1 MLQAIQPE
9 ISVEHRS
16 PDTEYQVI
24 HTVEGRWRIRV
35 PRVIDDSEYASK
47 LKQLFDAFEF
57 AVYIRVNYLVG
68 SIVIEYDACAIAPNQ
83 LQEKISTAIQQAYV
97 IELPVVTSKQIDQRP
112 EIDWVERLGLPI
124 LGLSLSWLAS
134 QLAMPIPAVLVGGA
148 VVAAALP
155 FLTRVFDT
163 TVREK
168 RLDADLL
175 DALWISLYTAKGD
188 FVAPALMVSMIES
201 GELLRDITASASD
214 RQALDLVNSLGE
226 YAWVEQDGEER
237 QVPLQ
242 EVQIGDRVV
251 VYPGSIIPVSGRI
264 LRGKALIDEHKL
276 TGESSLVSR
285 CEGQVV
291 HASTLLV
298 EGKLCVLVKRVGD
311 STRVAAAFHLMQSA
325 PVHDTRVEDYASKL
339 ANAAVLPTLGLSALI
354 FAVTRDFSRA
364 VAPLHLDFSQGIR
377 LSVPTTVISA
387 LAYAA
392 RNGVYIR
399 SGRALEVLARV
410 DTIIFDKTGTLTQG
424 NPAVVAVRTASDRID
439 ANQVLTAA
447 ASAEQVNTHPVA
459 DAIIR
464 YAEANGIARHKC
476 EVWDYQIGLGII
488 AQIEGQRV
496 LVGSDRLMRQEGIS
510 LNTLHSRYPDMTS
523 GSDSLVYV
531 AQDSELLG
539 AISYTDPVRPESHS
553 AIAELKTQRLD
564 IYTISGDRQRVAND
578 VAQKLGIEPDN
589 TYGSCSPLQKV
600 EIVRQLRDNGCTV
613 AFVGEGINDAAA
625 LAYADVSISIASGSD
640 IARETA
646 DVLLLDD
653 DLRGL
658 TKAIEIAKR
667 SMDIVYQNT
676 ALVAVPN
683 IGVVL
688 AGIFFALDPILSV
701 VISNGSALL
710 AELNALRPLFDAEND
725 PIVQISTVRAS
736 NSGTNS
742 NTTTPSFSPV
752 MATV

>member
-9 ISVEHRS
+9 SIEERS
-16 PDTEYQVI
+16 REYEVI
-24 HTVEGRWRIRV
+24 HTIEGRWRIRV
-35 PRVIDDSEYASK
+35 PRLIDDSEYASK
-47 LKQLFDAFEF
+47 LKWLFDTFEF
-57 AVYIRVNYLVG
+57 AIYVRINCLVG
-68 SIVIEYDACAIAPNQ
+68 SLVLEYDVCAIAPTQ
-83 LQEKISTAIQQAYV
+83 LKEKIGTAIQQAYV
-97 IELPVVTSKQIDQRP
+97 IELPVATAPEQLDQRP
-112 EIDWVERLGLPI
+112 EIDWVERLGLPM
-124 LGLSLSWLAS
+124 LGLSLSLLAN
-134 QLAMPIPAVLVGGA
+134 QLAMPIPAMLVGGA

-155 FLTRVFDT
+155 FLTRVFET
-163 TVREK
+163 TVKEK

-201 GELLRDITASASD
+201 GELLRDVTASASD

-226 YAWVEQDGEER
+226 YALVEQDGEER
-237 QVPLQ
+237 RVPLK

-276 TGESSLVSR
+276 TGESTLVSR

-298 EGKLCVLVKRVGD
+298 EGKLCVLVKRVAD
-311 STRVAAAFHLMQSA
+311 STRIGVAFQLMQAA

-354 FAVTRDFSRA
+354 FAATRDFSRA

-387 LAYAA
+387 LSYAA

-399 SGRALEVLARV
+399 SGRALEMLARV
-410 DTIIFDKTGTLTQG
+410 DTIVFDKTGTLTQG
-424 NPAVVAVRTASDRID
+424 NPAVVAIRTASDRID
-439 ANQVLTAA
+439 ADRVLTVA
-447 ASAEQVNTHPVA
+447 ASAEQTNTHPVA
-459 DAIIR
+459 DAIVR
-464 YAEANGIARHKC
+464 YAEANGIERQKC
-476 EVWDYQIGLGII
+476 EVWDYQIGLGIV
-488 AQIEGQRV
+488 AQIAGQRV
-496 LVGSDRLMRQEGIS
+496 LVGSDRLMRQEGIG
-510 LNTLHSRYPDMTS
+510 LNAFHARYPDITS
-523 GSDSLVYV
+523 GNHSLVYV

-539 AISYTDPVRPESHS
+539 AILYTDPVRPESHS
-553 AIAELKTQRLD
+553 AVAALKAQRLD
-564 IYTISGDRQRVAND
+564 IYTLSGDRQRVANE
-578 VAQKLGIEPDN
+578 VAEKLGIEPDN
-589 TYGSCSPLQKV
+589 TYSSCSPLQKV

-676 ALVAVPN
+676 ALVAIPN

-688 AGIFFALDPILSV
+688 AGIFFALNPVLSV
-701 VISNGSALL
+701 IISNGSALL
-710 AELNALRPLFDAEND
+710 AELNALRPLFDAEDD
-725 PIVQISTVRAS
+725 PIAKISTAKFS
-736 NSGTNS
+736 NS
-742 NTTTPSFSPV
+742 NTSNDIPDFSPL

>member
-9 ISVEHRS
+9 SIEERS
-16 PDTEYQVI
+16 LEYEVI
-24 HTVEGRWRIRV
+24 HTIEGRWRIRV
-35 PRVIDDSEYASK
+35 PRLIDDSEYASK
-47 LKQLFDAFEF
+47 LKWLFDTFEF
-57 AVYIRVNYLVG
+57 AIYVRINCLVG
-68 SIVIEYDACAIAPNQ
+68 SLVLEYDVCAIAPTQ
-83 LQEKISTAIQQAYV
+83 LKEKIGTAIQQAYV
-97 IELPVVTSKQIDQRP
+97 IELPVATVPEQLDQRP
-112 EIDWVERLGLPI
+112 EIDWVERLGLPM
-124 LGLSLSWLAS
+124 LGLSLSLLAN
-134 QLAMPIPAVLVGGA
+134 QLAMPIPAILVGGA

-155 FLTRVFDT
+155 FLTRVFET
-163 TVREK
+163 TVKEK

-201 GELLRDITASASD
+201 GELLRDVTASASD
-214 RQALDLVNSLGE
+214 RQALDLVHSLGE
-226 YAWVEQDGEER
+226 YALVEQDGEER
-237 QVPLQ
+237 RVPLQ

-276 TGESSLVSR
+276 TGESTLVSR

-311 STRVAAAFHLMQSA
+311 STRIGVAFQLMQAA

-387 LAYAA
+387 LSYAA

-399 SGRALEVLARV
+399 SGRALEMLARV
-410 DTIIFDKTGTLTQG
+410 DTIVFDKTGTLTQG
-424 NPAVVAVRTASDRID
+424 NPAVVAIRTASDRID
-439 ANQVLTAA
+439 ADRVLTVA
-447 ASAEQVNTHPVA
+447 ASAEQTNTHPVA
-459 DAIIR
+459 DAIVR
-464 YAEANGIARHKC
+464 YAEANGIERQKC
-476 EVWDYQIGLGII
+476 EVWDYQIGLGIV
-488 AQIEGQRV
+488 AQIAGQRV
-496 LVGSDRLMRQEGIS
+496 LVGSDRLMRQEGIG
-510 LNTLHSRYPDMTS
+510 LNAFHAQYPDITS
-523 GSDSLVYV
+523 GNHSLVYV

-539 AISYTDPVRPESHS
+539 AILYTDPVRPESHS
-553 AIAELKTQRLD
+553 AVAALKAQRLD
-564 IYTISGDRQRVAND
+564 IYTLSGDRQRVANE
-578 VAQKLGIEPDN
+578 VAEKLGIEPDN
-589 TYGSCSPLQKV
+589 TYSSCSPLQKV

-676 ALVAVPN
+676 ALVAIPN

-688 AGIFFALDPILSV
+688 AGIFFALNPVLSV
-701 VISNGSALL
+701 IISNGSALL
-710 AELNALRPLFDAEND
+710 AELNALRPLFDAEDD
-725 PIVQISTVRAS
+725 PIAKISTAKFS
-736 NSGTNS
+736 NS
-742 NTTTPSFSPV
+742 NTSNDIPDFSPL

>member
-16 PDTEYQVI
+16 PDIEYQVI

-35 PRVIDDSEYASK
+35 PRVIDDSDYASK
-47 LKQLFDAFEF
+47 LKQLFDDFEF
-57 AVYIRVNYLVG
+57 AIYIRINYLVG
-68 SIVIEYDACAIAPNQ
+68 SIVIEYDACAIAPSQ
-83 LQEKISTAIQQAYV
+83 LQERISTAIQQAYI
-97 IELPVVTSKQIDQRP
+97 IELPVVTSEQLDQRP
-112 EIDWVERLGLPI
+112 EIDWVERLGLPV
-124 LGLSLSWLAS
+124 LGLSLSLLAN
-134 QLAMPIPAVLVGGA
+134 QLAMPIPAILVGGA
-148 VVAAALP
+148 VVAAAIP

-201 GELLRDITASASD
+201 GELLRDVTASASD
-214 RQALDLVNSLGE
+214 RQALDLIDSLGE

-237 QVPLQ
+237 RVPLQ
-242 EVQIGDRVV
+242 EVQIGDRVI
-251 VYPGSIIPVSGRI
+251 VYPGSVIPVSGRI

-311 STRVAAAFHLMQSA
+311 NTRVAAAFQLMQSA

-387 LAYAA
+387 LSYAA

-399 SGRALEVLARV
+399 SGRALEMLTRV
-410 DTIIFDKTGTLTQG
+410 DTIVFDKTGTLTQG
-424 NPAVVAVRTASDRID
+424 NPAVVAIRTASDRID
-439 ANQVLTAA
+439 PNRVLTVA

-464 YAEANGIARHKC
+464 YAEAIGIQQQKC
-476 EVWDYQIGLGII
+476 EVWDYQIGLGIV
-488 AQIEGQRV
+488 AQIEGQKV
-496 LVGSDRLMRQEGIS
+496 LVGSDRLMQQEGIE
-510 LNTLHSRYPDMTS
+510 LKAFHSQHPDMTS

-531 AQDSELLG
+531 AQERELLG
-539 AISYTDPVRPESHS
+539 AILYTDPVRPESHS
-553 AIAELKTQRLD
+553 AIAALKAQRLD
-564 IYTISGDRQRVAND
+564 IYTLSGDRQRVANE
-578 VAQKLGIEPDN
+578 VSQKLGVEPNN

-625 LAYADVSISIASGSD
+625 LAYADVSISIASGSG

-676 ALVAVPN
+676 ALVAIPN

-725 PIVQISTVRAS
+725 PIVQISTAKAS
-736 NSGTNS
+736 NSGTSS
-742 NTTTPSFSPV
+742 NTTTPVFSSV

>member
-9 ISVEHRS
+9 SIEERS
-16 PDTEYQVI
+16 LEYEVI
-24 HTVEGRWRIRV
+24 HTIEGRWRIRV
-35 PRVIDDSEYASK
+35 PRLIDDSEYASK
-47 LKQLFDAFEF
+47 LKWLFDTFEF
-57 AVYIRVNYLVG
+57 AIYVRINCLVG
-68 SIVIEYDACAIAPNQ
+68 SLVLEYDVCAIAPTQ
-83 LQEKISTAIQQAYV
+83 LKEKIGTAIQQAYV
-97 IELPVVTSKQIDQRP
+97 IELPVAAAPEQLDQRP
-112 EIDWVERLGLPI
+112 EIDWVERLGLPM
-124 LGLSLSWLAS
+124 LGLSLSLLAN
-134 QLAMPIPAVLVGGA
+134 QLAMPIPAILVGGA

-155 FLTRVFDT
+155 FLTRVFET
-163 TVREK
+163 TVKEK

-201 GELLRDITASASD
+201 GELLRDVTASASD

-226 YAWVEQDGEER
+226 YALVEQDGEER
-237 QVPLQ
+237 RVPLK

-276 TGESSLVSR
+276 TGESTLVSR

-311 STRVAAAFHLMQSA
+311 STRIGVAFQLMQAA

-387 LAYAA
+387 LSYAA

-399 SGRALEVLARV
+399 SGRALEMLARV
-410 DTIIFDKTGTLTQG
+410 DTIVFDKTGTLTQG
-424 NPAVVAVRTASDRID
+424 NPAVVAIRTASDRID
-439 ANQVLTAA
+439 ADRVLTVA
-447 ASAEQVNTHPVA
+447 ASAEQTNTHPVA
-459 DAIIR
+459 DAIVR
-464 YAEANGIARHKC
+464 YAEANGIERQKC
-476 EVWDYQIGLGII
+476 EVWDYQIGLGIV
-488 AQIEGQRV
+488 AQIAGQRV
-496 LVGSDRLMRQEGIS
+496 LVGSDRLMRQEGIE
-510 LNTLHSRYPDMTS
+510 LNAFHARYPDITS
-523 GSDSLVYV
+523 GNHSLVYV

-539 AISYTDPVRPESHS
+539 AILYTDPVRPESHS
-553 AIAELKTQRLD
+553 AVAALKAQRLD
-564 IYTISGDRQRVAND
+564 IYTLSGDRQRVANE
-578 VAQKLGIEPDN
+578 VAEKLGIEPDN
-589 TYGSCSPLQKV
+589 TYSSCSPLQKV
-600 EIVRQLRDNGCTV
+600 EIVRQLRDSGCTV

-676 ALVAVPN
+676 ALVAIPN

-688 AGIFFALDPILSV
+688 AGIFFALNPVLSV
-701 VISNGSALL
+701 IISNGSALL
-710 AELNALRPLFDAEND
+710 AELNALRPLFDAEDD
-725 PIVQISTVRAS
+725 PIAKISTAKFS
-736 NSGTNS
+736 NS
-742 NTTTPSFSPV
+742 NTSNDIPDFSPL

>member
-9 ISVEHRS
+9 ISIEERAQ
-16 PDTEYQVI
+16 EYEVI
-24 HTVEGRWRIRV
+24 HTIEGRWRIRV
-35 PRVIDDSEYASK
+35 PRLIEDSEYASK
-47 LKQLFDAFEF
+47 LKWLFDAFEF
-57 AVYIRVNYLVG
+57 AIYVRINYLVG
-68 SIVIEYDACAIAPNQ
+68 SIVLEYDACAIAPPQ
-83 LQEKISTAIQQAYV
+83 LKEKIGTAIQQAYV
-97 IELPVVTSKQIDQRP
+97 IELPIATAPEQLDRRP
-112 EIDWVERLGLPI
+112 EIDWVERLSLPM
-124 LGLSLSWLAS
+124 LGLSLSLLAN
-134 QLAMPIPAVLVGGA
+134 QLAMPIPAILVGGA

-163 TVREK
+163 TVKEK

-201 GELLRDITASASD
+201 GELLRDVTASASD

-237 QVPLQ
+237 QVPLK

-276 TGESSLVSR
+276 TGESTLVSR

-298 EGKLCVLVKRVGD
+298 EGKLCILVKRVGD
-311 STRVAAAFHLMQSA
+311 NTRIGVAFQLMQSA

-354 FAVTRDFSRA
+354 FAITRDFSRA

-387 LAYAA
+387 LSYAA

-399 SGRALEVLARV
+399 SGRALEMLARV
-410 DTIIFDKTGTLTQG
+410 DTIVFDKTGTLTQG
-424 NPAVVAVRTASDRID
+424 NPAVVAIRTASDRID
-439 ANQVLTAA
+439 TNRVLTVA
-447 ASAEQVNTHPVA
+447 ASAEQTNTHPVA
-459 DAIIR
+459 DAIVR
-464 YAEANGIARHKC
+464 YAEANGIERQKC
-476 EVWDYQIGLGII
+476 EVWDYQIGLGIV
-488 AQIEGQRV
+488 AQIAGQRV
-496 LVGSDRLMRQEGIS
+496 LVGSDRLMRQEGIG
-510 LNTLHSRYPDMTS
+510 LNTFHSQYPDITS
-523 GSDSLVYV
+523 GSHSLVYV

-539 AISYTDPVRPESHS
+539 AILYTDPVRPESHS
-553 AIAELKTQRLD
+553 AVADLKAQHLD
-564 IYTISGDRQRVAND
+564 IYTISGDRQRVANE
-578 VAQKLGIEPDN
+578 VAQKLGIELNN

-600 EIVRQLRDNGCTV
+600 EIVRHLRDNGCTV

-625 LAYADVSISIASGSD
+625 LAYADVAISIVSGSD

-676 ALVAVPN
+676 ALVAIPN

-701 VISNGSALL
+701 IISNGSALL

-725 PIVQISTVRAS
+725 PIAKISTAKFSNSDAS
-736 NSGTNS
+736 NDI
-742 NTTTPSFSPV
+742 PDLSPL

>member
-1 MLQAIQPE
+1 MPQAIQSE

-24 HTVEGRWRIRV
+24 HIVEGRWRIRV
-35 PRVIDDSEYASK
+35 PRVIDDSDYASK

-57 AVYIRVNYLVG
+57 AIYIRINYLVG

-97 IELPVVTSKQIDQRP
+97 IELPVVTSEQIDQRP
-112 EIDWVERLGLPI
+112 EIDWVDRLGLPI
-124 LGLSLSWLAS
+124 LGLSLSLLAS
-134 QLAMPIPAVLVGGA
+134 QLAMPIPAIVVGGA

-201 GELLRDITASASD
+201 GELLRDVTASASD
-214 RQALDLVNSLGE
+214 RQALDLIDSLGE
-226 YAWVEQDGEER
+226 YAWIEQDGEER
-237 QVPLQ
+237 QVPLKQ
-242 EVQIGDRVV
+242 IQIGDRVI
-251 VYPGSIIPVSGRI
+251 VYPGSVIPVSGRI

-311 STRVAAAFHLMQSA
+311 NTRVAAAFQLMQSA

-387 LAYAA
+387 LSYAA

-399 SGRALEVLARV
+399 SGRALEMLARV
-410 DTIIFDKTGTLTQG
+410 DTIVFDKTGTLTQG
-424 NPAVVAVRTASDRID
+424 NPAVVAIRTASDRID
-439 ANQVLTAA
+439 PNRVLTVA

-464 YAEANGIARHKC
+464 YAEANGIQQQKC
-476 EVWDYQIGLGII
+476 EVWDYQIGLGIV

-496 LVGSDRLMRQEGIS
+496 LVGSDRLMRQEGIE
-510 LNTLHSRYPDMTS
+510 LKAFHSQHPDITS

-531 AQDSELLG
+531 AQRELLG
-539 AISYTDPVRPESHS
+539 AILYTDPVRPESHS
-553 AIAELKTQRLD
+553 AIAALKAQRLD
-564 IYTISGDRQRVAND
+564 IYTLSGDRQRVANE
-578 VAQKLGIEPDN
+578 VSQKLGVELDN

-625 LAYADVSISIASGSD
+625 LAYADVSISIASGSG

-676 ALVAVPN
+676 ALVAIPN

-725 PIVQISTVRAS
+725 PIVQISTAKAS
-736 NSGTNS
+736 NSVTNS
-742 NTTTPSFSPV
+742 SSSPNFSSPI